1 MISLFISSTF
11 NDMQIERDV
20 LHQKVIPYI
29 RRYASSLGESIRI
42 IDLRWGVDTS
52 EIESE
57 KITEKVIR
65 TCLKGIEQC
74 DNYVIAFLGNRYGW
88 IPLDFPYDYLKS
100 EYGIVFETPVS
111 MTEIELQYGILS
123 KDDITKSLVY
133 MRDSRIESSE
143 KELYNVCDDSYKME
157 SLKKR
162 IKEKGCKI
170 RHYSLMGGRDGC
182 CESDE
187 LAQMLIADIV
197 KLLNKKISNTQSGIY
212 YEQENLFKSIEK
224 EKSYGYLQLPRL
236 REAVHEFEHS
246 GDSFFLLQAESGMGK
261 TAFVAS
267 LYNLLKNVKIIRFFC
282 GSDRNS
288 IYPENIL
295 DYLLFSVCEHMG
307 LDYTNME
314 IGNNKRQ
321 LLTSLLYTT
330 KKEIRI
336 VIDAVDQL
344 KVPFIEQLNWMPIS
358 LPHNVRIYIT
368 TNHKMTYQM
377 LHTVWPTRLVNID
390 RIHNQ
395 VELVR
400 HMFSYENKELSE
412 GTLKKIIEEKDFTNY
427 LYAKMFV
434 RAFVLMDRFDFE
446 RINNNGGNIRA
457 INTYLFA
464 KSKELPDDIHGLG
477 LCLIQELGAKLNPK
491 FAEKIL
497 SLLAISE
504 IGIRPLDIESLF
516 PSIWNEYEF
525 INFVDFL
532 NGFISFRGDGCIDFT
547 HSILKETV
555 HVYDD
560 SKIRILYY
568 RHILSLENSDPI
580 KIKIGLKICA
590 KLDEVETAIVLISDN
605 RDSDY
610 CVNQCIEL
618 IREEFVFIRKLV
630 SDEEILSWVIEKVVP
645 KAKENNFEKLLVTLF
660 ERIIHNYSEERQF
673 ELHVLLGDLYYA
685 NRDDYN
691 AHSHYSLALNCDE
704 IIKKITHEEYISL
717 QMKWCKSASAK
728 QGKDVELLKECLLH
742 IRRSMEKRYL
752 KTFSEKILYWECRYL
767 LFIVNLSSITFFK
780 RLNLPSQTLKKEGG
794 TSYISFKSHFA
805 DQQLDKNEQEE
816 VFRILKTI
824 IADYT
829 KSESQ
834 HERIEYLEVIM
845 QYVKY
850 LSSIK
855 NKEGLIKDLLDVK
868 TILTE
873 DLKEYYSIQL
883 YLYLAKLNYYI
894 SKFLS
899 NSEKKQYLEESCEI
913 WERFVFDSGKIPPF
927 VDIYISAVQD
937 LQNIYLEEND
947 WDKYIDMITK
957 ECNISYELLSTNVE
971 YALGVCRE
979 YPDENRLFRLE
990 MERESLN
997 ETYRTF
1003 LQKKY
1008 LRHSRQL
1015 LIDLS
1020 SRISLFHQIEYFRN
1034 VLPCKFTVSML
1045 EPTVIEQILEVYSRI
1060 SSELK
1065 DENRDQIEYVQ
1076 FRLLVTV
1083 YYALK
1088 IYESKL
1094 DENSEAELLKPNIF
1108 YENKIGL
1115 LHLLIALS
1123 DGEITRIQLKYE
1135 LACSLYEKAIYD
1147 EDGMLECYQ
1156 EADNILLQLKSE
1168 VGESEVI
1175 NATLYN
1181 EEITLY
1187 KINILHCKVLYE
1199 IAAFNFEKC
1208 KYNKAYDF
1216 LSITIANSLA
1226 SYGMV
1231 DNAIETDQLLLF
1243 IAKMSCEM
1251 ALDCEEFLDKKG
1263 SSYIEEM
1270 RKIIN
1275 SIYHI

>member
-52 EIESE
+52 EIENG
-57 KITEKVIR
+57 KTTEKVTR
-65 TCLKGIEQC
+65 ACLKGIEQC

-88 IPLDFPYDYLKS
+88 IPSDFPYDYLKN

-111 MTEIELQYGILS
+111 MTEIELQYGILN
-123 KDDITKSLVY
+123 KDDITRSLVY
-133 MRDSRIESSE
+133 MRDSIIGSSG
-143 KELYNVCDDSYKME
+143 KELYNVCDDIYKME

-170 RHYSLMGGRDGC
+170 RHYSLRLGSDGC

-187 LAQMLIADIV
+187 LAQMLIDDIV
-197 KLLNKKISNTQSGIY
+197 KLLNKKIPNTQSGIY

-224 EKSYGYLQLPRL
+224 EKSYGYLELPGL
-236 REAVHEFEHS
+236 REAVYEFEHS

-261 TAFVAS
+261 TAFSAT
-267 LYNLLKNVKIIRFFC
+267 LNNLLNNFKIIRFFC

-295 DYLLFSVCEHMG
+295 DYLLFSVCEHLG
-307 LDYTNME
+307 LNYTHME

-321 LLTSLLYTT
+321 LLTSLLHTT
-330 KKEIRI
+330 TQEIRI

-358 LPHNVRIYIT
+358 LPNNVRIYIT

-390 RIHNQ
+390 RIHNPT
-395 VELVR
+395 ELVR

-412 GTLKKIIEEKDFTNY
+412 GVLKKIIKEKKFTNY

-446 RINNNGGNIRA
+446 RINNNGGNICA
-457 INTYLFA
+457 INDYLFA
-464 KSKELPDDIHGLG
+464 KSKGLPDDIHGLG
-477 LCLIQELGAKLNPK
+477 LCLIQELGSKLNPE

-504 IGIRPLDIESLF
+504 IGIRPMDIESLF

-525 INFVDFL
+525 INFIDFL
-532 NGFISFRGDGCIDFT
+532 SGFISFRGDGCIDFT
-547 HSILKETV
+547 HSLLKETV

-560 SKIRILYY
+560 SKTRILYY

-590 KLDEVETAIVLISDN
+590 KLDEVATAIELILDN

-630 SDEEILSWVIEKVVP
+630 SDKEILSWVIAKVVP
-645 KAKENNFEKLLVTLF
+645 KAKENNCEKLLVTLF
-660 ERIIHNYSEERQF
+660 ERIIHNYSGRQQF
-673 ELHVLLGDLYYA
+673 ELHIILGDFYFA

-691 AHSHYSLALNCDE
+691 AHAHYSLALNYAE
-704 IIKKITHEEYISL
+704 IIKTITHEEYISL
-717 QMKWCKSASAK
+717 QMKWCKSTSAN
-728 QGKDVELLKECLLH
+728 QSKDIELLKECLLH
-742 IRRSMEKRYL
+742 IRYSMEKRYL
-752 KTFSEKILYWECRYL
+752 KTASEKILYWECRYL
-767 LFIVNLSSITFFK
+767 LFIVNLSSITFFMP
-780 RLNLPSQTLKKEGG
+780 LNLPSHTLQKEGD
-794 TSYISFKSHFA
+794 TSYISFRSNFVN
-805 DQQLDKNEQEE
+805 QQLDKHEQAEI
-816 VFRILKTI
+816 FRIVKNI
-824 IADYT
+824 IFDYT

-834 HERIEYLEVIM
+834 RERTQYLEVIT

-855 NKEGLIKDLLDVK
+855 NKEGIIKDLLDLK
-868 TILTE
+868 RLLTE
-873 DLKEYYSIQL
+873 DLKTYYSMQS

-894 SKFLS
+894 SKFLPRR
-899 NSEKKQYLEESCEI
+899 EKKQLLEESCEI
-913 WERFVFDSGKIPPF
+913 WERFVFDSSKIPPF
-927 VDIYISAVQD
+927 VDIYIAALQG
-937 LQNIYLEEND
+937 LQNIYLEENNI
-947 WDKYIDMITK
+947 DKYIDMITK
-957 ECNISYELLSTNVE
+957 ECNISYKLSSTNVE

-990 MERESLN
+990 LERESLN
-997 ETYRTF
+997 EPYRTF

-1008 LRHSRQL
+1008 LRDSRQL
-1015 LIDLS
+1015 LIDLN
-1020 SRISLFHQIEYFRN
+1020 SRISWIHQIEYFRN

-1045 EPTVIEQILEVYSRI
+1045 EPTVIEQLLEVYSQI
-1060 SSELK
+1060 SSEL
-1065 DENRDQIEYVQ
+1065 RDKNKEQIEYVQ

-1083 YYALK
+1083 YYALE

-1094 DENSEAELLKPNIF
+1094 DENSEFELLKPNIF

-1115 LHLLIALS
+1115 LHLLITLS
-1123 DGEITRIQLKYE
+1123 DGEIMKIQLNYA
-1135 LACSLYEKAIYD
+1135 LAYSLYKKAAYD
-1147 EDGMLECYQ
+1147 EERIVECYQ
-1156 EADNILLQLKSE
+1156 EADNILSQLKSE
-1168 VGESEVI
+1168 VDETEVI
-1175 NATLYN
+1175 SATLYN

-1187 KINILHCKVLYE
+1187 KISILHCKVLYE
-1199 IAAFNFEKC
+1199 IATFNFEKR
-1208 KYNKAYDF
+1208 KYNQAYDF
-1216 LSITIANSLA
+1216 LSRTIANSLA

-1231 DNAIETDQLLLF
+1231 DNAIETDRLLLF
-1243 IAKMSCEM
+1243 IAKKSCEM
-1251 ALDCEEFLDKKG
+1251 ALDCEKFLHKKG
-1263 SSYIEEM
+1263 SSYIQET
-1270 RKIIN
+1270 RKILNI
-1275 SIYHI
+1275 I